1 MPHAETAANALPAGS
16 LVLLEVRRRRKK
28 AKVPPATMAYDAR
41 PDWLRQGRQPA
52 IVEGIIEELLDAGVD
67 HQIGI
72 GPLVA
77 RPNGAVTTTPEVYF
91 AVVGSDEGGLFTLLA
106 GAGDRA
112 GAADLRSAVIARLVA
127 EWPRVTVWAAD
138 DELELAEWAVRQWPN
153 DPAATTIVATITAER
168 RGG

>member
-72 GPLVA
+72 GPRVA
-77 RPNGAVTTTPEVYF
+77 RPNGAVTTTPRSISRSSALTKGVC
-91 AVVGSDEGGLFTLLA
+91 
-106 GAGDRA
+106 
-112 GAADLRSAVIARLVA
+112 LRCSPVPGIVPVPRISAR
-127 EWPRVTVWAAD
+127 P
-138 DELELAEWAVRQWPN
+138 
-153 DPAATTIVATITAER
+153 
-168 RGG
+168 

>member
-1 MPHAETAANALPAGS
+1 MCVEEGAHRSDPPNAPAWSEPAGAFFAHPCIRAHKS
-16 LVLLEVRRRRKK
+16 IFW
-28 AKVPPATMAYDAR
+28 PASAAFSGTAPLAAELH
-41 PDWLRQGRQPA
+41 PWLR
-52 IVEGIIEELLDAGVD
+52 
-67 HQIGI
+67 
-72 GPLVA
+72 
-77 RPNGAVTTTPEVYF
+77 AVTNSPRPTFQPDGPAKRGGDDDAEVYF

-112 GAADLRSAVIARLVA
+112 GAADLRSAVTARLVA
-127 EWPRVTVWAAD
+127 EWPPVMVRAFD

>member
-106 GAGDRA
+106 GA
-112 GAADLRSAVIARLVA
+112 ADLRSAVTARLVA
-127 EWPRVTVWAAD
+127 EWPPVMVRAFD

>member
-1 MPHAETAANALPAGS
+1 MPRHGPNPPGRFLRTLVSGLINQFSGRHRRHFRERRLSPPSCTHGCALS
-16 LVLLEVRRRRKK
+16 QILLVRHFSR
-28 AKVPPATMAYDAR
+28 T
-41 PDWLRQGRQPA
+41 
-52 IVEGIIEELLDAGVD
+52 
-67 HQIGI
+67 
-72 GPLVA
+72 A

-112 GAADLRSAVIARLVA
+112 GAADLRSAVTARLVA
-127 EWPRVTVWAAD
+127 EWPPVMVRAFD